1 MIGIAGGGVGRRAG
15 ELLAAR
21 GLSVRTVEDDP
32 SGIGTLLIEGVAAPP
47 GERERWEKSLLSA
60 AKGAGVGHVVYLSLQ
75 GAAPDSSSP
84 ASREAWR
91 GERLLQNA
99 GLPWTIL
106 RMGLLAE
113 ELLGWIGEDGVVRG
127 PAEDGK
133 VAWIAAEDATRA
145 VAAALVEPP
154 GGVFEPTG
162 PEALSMS
169 ETMAVLSSVVDRWL
183 SYAEETEVLSRG
195 RAILKG
201 VEEWRAERMAGAYKA
216 IAHREYADVTEDFRR
231 LTGALATPFWRWA
244 LGNPLLDR
252 WHPSLEVA
260 EEDVR
265 ATIEDLGWIEEL
277 DDPAIQDHLAVLAR
291 QFEGT
296 DGTPELIEAFLA
308 LYERFPDSAPD
319 LEGNATALFMLSLMP
334 AVGPLLLRS
343 LDTRSSA
350 VGTALLIRMLANED
364 VFVAGVDL
372 RAVLQGISQD
382 RTAPARA
389 HREAVEW
396 LEDPHID
403 AWLRVPGTTIP
414 DGPR

>member
-1 MIGIAGGGVGRRAG
+1 MIGIAGEGVGRRAG
-15 ELLAAR
+15 EMLLAR
-21 GLSVRTVEDDP
+21 GLAVRTVEDDP
-32 SGIGTLLIEGVAAPP
+32 SGVGTLLIEGGAAPP
-47 GERERWEKSLLSA
+47 GRRERWEKSLLSA
-60 AKGAGVGHVVYLSLQ
+60 AKTAGVGHVVYLSLQ

-91 GERLLQNA
+91 GERRVRDA
-99 GLPWTIL
+99 GLPHTIL

-113 ELLGWIGEDGVVRG
+113 GLLGLIGEDGVVRG

-133 VAWIAAEDATRA
+133 VAWLGADDAARA
-145 VAAALVEPP
+145 VAAALAEPP
-154 GGVFEPTG
+154 GGHFEPTG
-162 PEALSMS
+162 PEALTMG

-183 SYAEETEVLSRG
+183 SYAEETEIQSRG
-195 RAILKG
+195 RALLKG
-201 VEEWRAERMAGAYKA
+201 AEEWRAERTAGAYRA
-216 IAHREYADVTEDFRR
+216 IAHGEYADVTEDYRR
-231 LTGALATPFWRWA
+231 LVGTVPTPFWRWA

-277 DDPAIQDHLAVLAR
+277 DDPAVQDHLAVLAR

-334 AVGPLLLRS
+334 MVGPLLLRS
-343 LDTRSSA
+343 LETRTSA
-350 VGTALLIRMLANED
+350 VGTALLIRMLANEE

-372 RAVLQGISQD
+372 RAVLQGVAES
-382 RTAPARA
+382 REAPAGA
-389 HREAVEW
+389 HREAVQW

-403 AWLRVPGTTIP
+403 AWLRVPGAAIP
-414 DGPR
+414 EEPL